1 MRWSSETARLVL
13 PDGRR
18 LPSPTFSVSTVQ
30 GWLGLVLCAGLTAEG
45 AMPYISLNPVA
56 QGVVEKRLSR
66 GGFAGGFRG
75 GRFKR

>member
-1 MRWSSETARLVL
+1 
-13 PDGRR
+13 
-18 LPSPTFSVSTVQ
+18 
-30 GWLGLVLCAGLTAEG
+30 
-45 AMPYISLNPVA
+45 MPYISLNPVA